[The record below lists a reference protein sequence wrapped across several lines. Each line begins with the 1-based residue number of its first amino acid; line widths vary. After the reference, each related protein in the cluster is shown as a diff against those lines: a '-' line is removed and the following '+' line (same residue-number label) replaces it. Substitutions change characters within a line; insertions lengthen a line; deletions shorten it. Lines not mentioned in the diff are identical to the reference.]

1 MNEKEKGILIIHSPT
16 DIEKSKVLQ
25 YVGERRIG
33 NGVEV
38 TPVIH
43 LDRLKSDEADNLGL
57 IMEPSGQITVKQPVI
72 NAYKRYKELYLEK
85 DLFMNDCHLAIIN
98 EVHKTINNLL
108 IDKAFEG
115 CRTPPPFRNDKA
127 IYRQHK
133 RQRKHK

>member
-25 YVGERRIG
+25 YIGERRFG
-33 NGVEV
+33 KGVEV

-43 LDRLKSDEADNLGL
+43 LDRLKPEEADSLGL
-57 IMEPSGQITVKQPVI
+57 IMEPSGQITVKQPVVLSGTRTVTTMGNIITAQLRMI
-72 NAYKRYKELYLEK
+72 NDVCKSVTQLFKESGY
-85 DLFMNDCHLAIIN
+85 
-98 EVHKTINNLL
+98 
-108 IDKAFEG
+108 EG
-115 CRTPPPFRNDKA
+115 CRTPAPFRNDKA

>member
-33 NGVEV
+33 NGVET

-43 LDRLKSDEADNLGL
+43 LDRLKPEEADNLGL
-57 IMEPSGQITVKQPVI
+57 IMEPSGQITVKQPVVLSGTGTVTSMGNII
-72 NAYKRYKELYLEK
+72 NAQLR
-85 DLFMNDCHLAIIN
+85 MVN
-98 EVHKTINNLL
+98 EVCKSIGKLF
-108 IDKAFEG
+108 KESGYEG
-115 CRTPPPFRNDKA
+115 CRTPAPFRNDKG

>member
-43 LDRLKSDEADNLGL
+43 LDRLKPEEADSLGL
-57 IMEPSGQITVKQPVI
+57 ILEPSGQITVKQPVVLSGTRTVTIMGNIITAQLRMI
-72 NAYKRYKELYLEK
+72 NDVCKSVAPLFK
-85 DLFMNDCHLAIIN
+85 DNGY
-98 EVHKTINNLL
+98 
-108 IDKAFEG
+108 EG
-115 CRTPPPFRNDKA
+115 CRTPAPFRNDKA

>member
-25 YVGERRIG
+25 HVGERRIG

-38 TPVIH
+38 TPVIR
-43 LDRLKSDEADNLGL
+43 LDRLTPAEADNLGL
-57 IMEPSGQITVKQPVI
+57 IMEPSGQIRVKHPVLLPS
-72 NAYKRYKELYLEK
+72 KRAVLTMGTILTAQLRMVNDVCKSAAQLFKESGY
-85 DLFMNDCHLAIIN
+85 
-98 EVHKTINNLL
+98 
-108 IDKAFEG
+108 EG
-115 CRTPPPFRNDKA
+115 CRTPAPFRNDKA

>member
-1 MNEKEKGILIIHSPT
+1 M
-16 DIEKSKVLQ
+16 LQ

-43 LDRLKSDEADNLGL
+43 LDRLKPEEADSLGL
-57 IMEPSGQITVKQPVI
+57 IMEPSGQIRVKHPVFTLPSTRAVLTMGTI
-72 NAYKRYKELYLEK
+72 LTAQLRMVNDVCKTAAQLFKESGY
-85 DLFMNDCHLAIIN
+85 
-98 EVHKTINNLL
+98 
-108 IDKAFEG
+108 EG
-115 CRTPPPFRNDKA
+115 CRTPAPFRNDKA

>member
-1 MNEKEKGILIIHSPT
+1 MNGKEKGILIIHSPT

-43 LDRLKSDEADNLGL
+43 LDRLTTEEADSLGL
-57 IMEPSGQITVKQPVI
+57 IMEPSGQIRVKRPVSLPSTRAVLTMGAI
-72 NAYKRYKELYLEK
+72 LTAQLRMVNDVCKSAAQLFKESGY
-85 DLFMNDCHLAIIN
+85 
-98 EVHKTINNLL
+98 
-108 IDKAFEG
+108 EG
-115 CRTPPPFRNDKA
+115 CRTPAPFRNDKA

>member
-33 NGVEV
+33 YGVEV
-38 TPVIH
+38 TPGINFG
-43 LDRLKSDEADNLGL
+43 RLTPEETNSLGL
-57 IMEPSGQITVKQPVI
+57 IMEPSCQIRVKRPVSLPSTRAVLTMGTI
-72 NAYKRYKELYLEK
+72 LTAQLRMVNDVCKSAAQLFKESGY
-85 DLFMNDCHLAIIN
+85 
-98 EVHKTINNLL
+98 
-108 IDKAFEG
+108 EG
-115 CRTPPPFRNDKA
+115 CRTPAPFRNDKG

>member
-33 NGVEV
+33 NGVET
-38 TPVIH
+38 TPVVH
-43 LDRLKSDEADNLGL
+43 LDRLKPEEADSLGL
-57 IMEPSGQITVKQPVI
+57 IMEPSGQITVKQPVVLSGTG
-72 NAYKRYKELYLEK
+72 NVTLVNHL
-85 DLFMNDCHLAIIN
+85 NSHLAIIN
-98 EVHKTINNLL
+98 EVCKSIGKLF
-108 IDKAFEG
+108 KESGYEG
-115 CRTPPPFRNDKA
+115 CRTPAPFRNDKG

>member
-25 YVGERRIG
+25 YIGERRIG
-33 NGVEV
+33 NIVEV

-43 LDRLKSDEADNLGL
+43 LDRLKPEEADSLGL
-57 IMEPSGQITVKQPVI
+57 IMEPSGQITVKQPVVFSGTRTVLTMGTI
-72 NAYKRYKELYLEK
+72 LTAQLRMVNDVCKSAVQLFKESGY
-85 DLFMNDCHLAIIN
+85 
-98 EVHKTINNLL
+98 
-108 IDKAFEG
+108 EG
-115 CRTPPPFRNDKA
+115 CRTPAPFRNDKA

>member
-25 YVGERRIG
+25 HVGERRIG

-38 TPVIH
+38 TPVINFG
-43 LDRLKSDEADNLGL
+43 RLTPEETNSLGL
-57 IMEPSGQITVKQPVI
+57 IIEPSGQIRVKQPVI
-72 NAYKRYKELYLEK
+72 FSGTGTVTLVNYLGS
-85 DLFMNDCHLAIIN
+85 HLAIIN
-98 EVHKTINNLL
+98 EVCKSIGKLFKENGY
-108 IDKAFEG
+108 EG
-115 CRTPPPFRNDKA
+115 CRTPAPFRNDKG

>member
-33 NGVEV
+33 NGVGT

-43 LDRLKSDEADNLGL
+43 LDRLKPEEADSLGL
-57 IMEPSGQITVKQPVI
+57 IMEPTGQVTVKQPVVFSGTGTVTLV
-72 NAYKRYKELYLEK
+72 NHL
-85 DLFMNDCHLAIIN
+85 NSHLAIIN
-98 EVHKTINNLL
+98 EVCKSIGKLFKENGY
-108 IDKAFEG
+108 EG
-115 CRTPPPFRNDKA
+115 CRTPTPFRNDKA
-127 IYRQHK
+127 IYKQHK